1 MTKLMLWR
9 NLWAAATATL
19 GLVVLAAVGTA
30 PASAAN
36 LKTFKISGTFFNDYP
51 NPVYSDLTGTGLETG
66 LLARGGSFSGTF
78 TANVDKPFDPID
90 PEGFFN
96 NVFEDWNVDILSAN
110 GEVITNFYRR
120 FEGLYPPDIG
130 TEVTNGTSIYFS
142 KSYYTNFSL
151 YRLQGYAGNIPIYGT
166 FKYGYEKYH
175 PIETYVSSFQI
186 SEPYRAFGEKTVFVP
201 EPLSLGGTALAGA
214 MSLWIRHK
222 RKASQSA

>member
-78 TANVDKPFDPID
+78 TADVDKPFDTEQTI
-90 PEGFFN
+90 FKN
-96 NVFEDWNVDILSAN
+96 NFEDWNVDVLSAK
-110 GEVITNFYRR
+110 GKVIYNFHKVLG
-120 FEGLYPPDIG
+120 GLYPYVGLELQKGIL
-130 TEVTNGTSIYFS
+130 FS
-142 KSYYTNFSL
+142 DYYINFNL
-151 YRLQGYAGNIPIYGT
+151 NRLQGYAENIPIYGT
-166 FKYGYEKYH
+166 FSYAQEKYSR
-175 PIETYVSSFQI
+175 IETYVSSFQI

-214 MSLWIRHK
+214 MGLWIRRK